1 MPPRNDDPYFAGIT
15 LKNCKYYMEL
25 GNKLLNYNSNY
36 PAEINNKI
44 KMLEFLN
51 NYKNP
56 FSRELAIGH
65 FTASAFLLNSDKT
78 KFLLMHHNKLNK
90 WIQLGG
96 HCNGDSD
103 VLAVAIKEAKEES
116 GIEEIEPISTEI
128 YDLDIHY
135 IPERHQELAHYHYD
149 VRFLLKTID
158 NDNFVKNDEASELR
172 WIEFSSYSLKD
183 FSLEESVTRM
193 IEKYQKMKSK
203 IEQVNL

>member
-1 MPPRNDDPYFAGIT
+1 
-15 LKNCKYYMEL
+15 MEL
-25 GNKLLNYNSNY
+25 RNKLLNYNSSY
-36 PAEINNKI
+36 SEEAESKI

-65 FTASAFLLNSDKT
+65 FTASTFLLNSDKT
-78 KFLLMHHNKLNK
+78 KFLLMHHSKLNK

-96 HCNGDSD
+96 HCDGDSN

-128 YDLDIHY
+128 YDIDIHY
-135 IPERHQELAHYHYD
+135 IPERYEELAHYHYD

-158 NDNFVKNDEASELR
+158 NDDFIKNDEANELK
-172 WIEFSSYSLKD
+172 WVGLSSYSSKD
-183 FSLEESVTRM
+183 FSLERSVARM
-193 IEKYQKMKSK
+193 IEKYQK
-203 IEQVNL
+203 